1 MGACGLLDPVR
12 RLFAWLV
19 GLAVLVAAMVYAG
32 GGWYFS
38 GQIEEGGL
46 AVRHH
51 SPDRSLEVVR
61 VARGAVTLLE
71 TGSDVPALDDD
82 STYGLGWDGGYGQI
96 FGPVK
101 RDRRGAE
108 DGAVTR
114 QLKVLK
120 GNPPRTGDMAGLERD
135 AFPAD
140 APVFAVG
147 ERLRN
152 VNYPSGGGTYPA
164 WFVPGRG
171 NSWVILTHGGL
182 GTTRAEALRAMT
194 TTVDLA
200 MPSLAIGYRND
211 EGVAGGLSGHYA
223 YGQTVWREL
232 EGAVQYALNHGARN
246 IVLVG
251 YSMGAAIAAS
261 FLQQSPLAS
270 RVSRVVFDA
279 PMLDFAAT
287 VDYGAAQRTLP
298 VIGHVP
304 PSLTWTAKQFAR
316 ARFGVDW
323 GKIDY
328 LEDSGWLTVP
338 ALVFHGA
345 EDTKVPLSTSE
356 ELAQDHPD
364 LVTLVTVRDA
374 GHVEAWN
381 ESPKAYDKELREFV
395 ARK

>member
-1 MGACGLLDPVR
+1 MK
-12 RLFAWLV
+12 RLVAWLV
-19 GLAVLVAAMVYAG
+19 GLAVLVAALLNAG

-38 GQIEEGGL
+38 GQIAAGGL
-46 AVRHH
+46 TVRHQ
-51 SPDRSLEVVR
+51 SPDRSLEVLR
-61 VARGAVTLLE
+61 VARGTVTLVE
-71 TGSDVPALDDD
+71 TGADVPALHDD
-82 STYGLGWDGGYGQI
+82 STYGLGWEGGYGQI
-96 FGPVK
+96 SGPAK

-108 DGAVTR
+108 GGEVTR

-140 APVFAVG
+140 APVLAVG
-147 ERLRN
+147 ERVRN
-152 VNYPSGGGTYPA
+152 VNYPAGGGTYPA

-171 NSWVILTHGGL
+171 KSWVILTHGGL

-211 EGVAGGLSGHYA
+211 EGVAGGVSGHYA
-223 YGQTVWREL
+223 YGRTEWREL
-232 EGAVQYALNHGARN
+232 EGAVQYALNHGARDV
-246 IVLVG
+246 VLVG
-251 YSMGAAIAAS
+251 YSMGAAISAS
-261 FLQQSPLAS
+261 FLQHSPLAS

-279 PMLDFAAT
+279 PMLDFGAT

-304 PSLTWTAKQFAR
+304 ASLTWTAKQFAR
-316 ARFGVDW
+316 ARYGVDW

-328 LEDSGWLTVP
+328 LEDSDWLTVP
-338 ALVFHGA
+338 ALVFHGTD
-345 EDTKVPLSTSE
+345 DTRVPLSTSE
-356 ELAQDHPD
+356 EFAQDHPD

-381 ESPKAYDKELREFV
+381 ESPKAYDKELRKFV
-395 ARK
+395 ARP